1 MLNTYLDGNLVN
13 EPIGLDEVSEHLY
26 YSEDLS
32 AYILEV
38 DGNITF
44 TGDEYDYIRQSFD
57 ANICGL
63 IDIRIVDTE
72 NTEID
77 FEGIINVA
85 DVRFIPS
92 RKFAVC
98 EIQNNNITAKIENNK
113 SILCNLTAGKTKNDD
128 EYSVTQQSITV
139 YDPTGANTVTRD
151 GIRIFDAFSSIV
163 TFITDGELGFVSDY
177 FDYSTNTDPQVYS
190 VLMTGSEL
198 RTGNGNS
205 PTISFFDLFND
216 MNSLENLAI
225 GFESDTNQIRIE
237 DKDYFKQ
244 NTSSVSFE
252 NVNELS
258 QSLATETLYAK
269 VSFGS
274 AKTLGSFDYLQ
285 DIRFNGMQSEEY
297 HLGGQCNTDTEL
309 KLSLN
314 AIITDSNAI
323 QDSLPSSGGM
333 GGNDNDSFDDDVM
346 IMHCNSS
353 NEVVLTQKPASVTD
367 FYFNDRFTN
376 RNVALRWLGQIPQSI
391 YAFLGSGNDG
401 CFINSPSDFNDLNT
415 FQGYQGTQESPLPF
429 NDVNGNYAVSNVY
442 FPYFGYTNQQVI
454 DWVGTPAAGGILY
467 NNLMNIGIYTAPAN
481 GVYSFEVDIRSPLN
495 QPAFFGKM
503 NSNSISNGWGCIFID
518 NPTDEGGGVWR
529 YFGGASFYMNA
540 GEYVGFS
547 INSGLYE
554 YYSGSTFKVFD
565 PLGGAWQTY
574 DASTVYNIENQ
585 LEYPINVE
593 DWKAIKERPFEA
605 FNITY
610 NGGQTSGWL
619 KDISRDLK
627 TGKSEITLLGRNG

>member
-151 GIRIFDAFSSIV
+151 GIRIFDAFSSII

-177 FDYSTNTDPQVYS
+177 FDYSTNTNPQVYS

-237 DKDYFKQ
+237 DKNYFKQ

-269 VSFGS
+269 VTFGS
-274 AKTLGSFDYLQ
+274 SKSLSSFDYLQ
-285 DIRFNGMQSEEY
+285 DIRFNGMQIEEY

-323 QDSLPSSGGM
+323 QDTLPSSGGM
-333 GGNDNDSFDDDVM
+333 GGNDNDTYDDDVM
-346 IMHCNSS
+346 IIHCNSS
-353 NEVVLTQKPASVTD
+353 NEVVLTQKPASITD

-391 YAFLGSGNDG
+391 YAFLGAGNDG
-401 CFINSPSDFNDLNT
+401 CFINQASNFSSIST
-415 FQGYQGTQESPLPF
+415 FHGYQGTQESPLPF

-442 FPYFGYTNQQVI
+442 FPYFGYTNQQII
-454 DWVGTPAAGGILY
+454 DWVGTPSAGGILF
-467 NNLMNIGIYTAPAN
+467 NNLMDVGIYTAPSN
-481 GVYSFEVDIRSPLN
+481 GVYSFEIDVLSTLN

-518 NPTDEGGGVWR
+518 PPINQGGGVWR
-529 YFGGASFYMNA
+529 YQGGATFYMNT

-547 INSGLYE
+547 INSGLHE
-554 YYSGSTFKVFD
+554 YYAGSTFRVFD
-565 PLGGAWQTY
+565 PLGGVWQTY
-574 DASTVYNIENQ
+574 DASNVYNIENQ
-585 LEYPINVE
+585 TTMPINVN
-593 DWKAIKERPFEA
+593 DWKAIKERPYET

-610 NGGQTSGWL
+610 NRGQTNGWL
-619 KDISRDLK
+619 KDISRNLK

>member
-1 MLNTYLDGNLVN
+1 MLETYLDGNLVN

-38 DGNITF
+38 DGNVTF
-44 TGDEYDYIRQSFD
+44 TGDEYDYIRQAFD

-63 IDIRIVDTE
+63 IDIRIIDTE

-128 EYSVTQQSITV
+128 TYSVTQQTITV
-139 YDPTGANTVTRD
+139 YDPTGVNTVTRD
-151 GIRIFDAFSSIV
+151 GIRIFDAFSSII

-177 FDYSTNTDPQVYS
+177 FDYTTNTDPQVYS

-205 PTISFFDLFND
+205 PTISFYDLFSD

-237 DKDYFKQ
+237 DKNYFKQ

-258 QSLATETLYAK
+258 QYLATETLYAK
-269 VSFGS
+269 VTFGS

-285 DIRFNGMQSEEY
+285 EIRFNGMQPEEY

-309 KLSLN
+309 KLSMN
-314 AIITDSNAI
+314 SIVTDSNAI
-323 QDSLPSSGGM
+323 QDTLPSSGGM
-333 GGNDNDSFDDDVM
+333 GGNNNDDFDDDVM
-346 IMHCNSS
+346 IIHCNAS
-353 NEVVLTQKPASVTD
+353 NEVVLTQKPASGTD
-367 FYFNDRFTN
+367 FYFNDRFVN

-391 YAFLGSGNDG
+391 YAFLGAGNDG
-401 CFINSPSDFNDLNT
+401 CYINDSTGQNSITTFI
-415 FQGYQGTQESPLPF
+415 GYSGAQESPLPW
-429 NDVNGNYAVSNVY
+429 NDVNGNYQVATRW
-442 FPYFGYTNQQVI
+442 FPYFGYTNQYVI
-454 DWVGTPAAGGILY
+454 DSVGTPTPGGLLF
-467 NNLMNIGIYTAPAN
+467 NNSMSLGIYTAPAN
-481 GVYSFEVDIRSPLN
+481 GVYSFEVDVISPL
-495 QPAFFGKM
+495 AETGFFGKM
-503 NSNSISNGWGCIFID
+503 EANSSSAGWGCIFID
-518 NPTDEGGGVWR
+518 REDIGGGLFR
-529 YFGGASFYMNA
+529 YNGGATFYLNA

-547 INSGLYE
+547 INGGLYE
-554 YYSGSTFKVFD
+554 YNAGSTFKVFD

-574 DASTVYNIENQ
+574 NASDVYNIENQ

-610 NGGQTSGWL
+610 NGGQTNGWL